1 MILTK
6 CTPKPGVVLSQWQII
21 EQDPALPNAASGNIL
36 TKFNGSP
43 RGLGRPCPNDF
54 AASQWVTTD
63 RDSIRQECPVLM
75 DAAHRTPTE

>member
-1 MILTK
+1 MRQAAIF
-6 CTPKPGVVLSQWQII
+6 SQNLMV
-21 EQDPALPNAASGNIL
+21 P
-36 TKFNGSP
+36 P

-75 DAAHRTPTE
+75 GAAHHTPTE